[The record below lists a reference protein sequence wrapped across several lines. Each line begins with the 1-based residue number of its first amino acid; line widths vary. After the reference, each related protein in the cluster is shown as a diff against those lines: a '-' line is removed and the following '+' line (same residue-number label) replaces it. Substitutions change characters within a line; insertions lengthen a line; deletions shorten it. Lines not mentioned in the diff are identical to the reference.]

1 MLWFDMHAT
10 ESEAT
15 VALVDL
21 FVAGYLCGTLSGQE
35 SLPLVFVI
43 LPFSYLSD
51 FL

>member
-1 MLWFDMHAT
+1 MLWFDVYAT
-10 ESEAT
+10 ELEAT
-15 VALVDL
+15 VPLVDL
-21 FVAGYLCGTLSGQE
+21 LVAGYLCGTSGRE

>member
-1 MLWFDMHAT
+1 MLWLHMCAADL
-10 ESEAT
+10 EAT
-15 VALVDL
+15 VALVGL
-21 FVAGYLCGTLSGQE
+21 FAAGHLCGALSGQE